1 MDKKL
6 VESTVIKLFQD
17 NNYISNDACL
27 DVEAV
32 DRIIND
38 IDINSALNK
47 INRGVSGKQYMIT
60 TDTEELKENLSK
72 VESLFKNVKFNRTF
86 NHILKARL
94 YGFSCFEIIYN
105 QNYEVDSLIP
115 IPHRN
120 VSYDYKNRN
129 WKIKIGTDSIDID
142 YEKFLLCIHDWNPG
156 SPTGQSILRSCNMT
170 FLDKNLFQNQLR
182 NISSKYGDTI
192 ILFPYDPRED
202 DELIKKRAEGI
213 KKAKGGNVIGVPVEF
228 NSQAGSL
235 ENNIHFIK
243 LSDLDPEIYTRL
255 ADREKEKLMQN
266 ILGSTLTMS
275 VGDKGTQALGTVH
288 MEAEQQV
295 IDEATAFISD
305 SLQNLLESVGLVRGE
320 DLSQFYFLL
329 VTPYS
334 EIDNLS
340 FDKEKATINGMKID
354 NLLKLQQVGY
364 GVTIEGIAKA
374 IGVDISQIK
383 PLDIMEFSK
392 KKDLNSIL
400 EKQAAEKD
408 HILEQGEN
416 AFLNKFQKSIN
427 KEVVEYINKL
437 KDGRVGRINLNFE
450 SFYEHALIMQ
460 LTSETNEYTIKEF
473 EEVLNPFEIKFSEA
487 IANALSKKPELFNE
501 FDSYEKKVKENVFW
515 IKKSTDIKVTEKI
528 LSSLQNNLSE
538 GGTFKDWKKDIE
550 GIAEKAGLSDDGW
563 YAANVYRT
571 NMATFYSAGEYN
583 QQIENIQNKPY
594 WLYNGINDH
603 RQSKICQELDG
614 KVYRADDEI
623 WGRIYPPN
631 HHMCRSKVTALDKD
645 DLEEYKL
652 KVEKPTE
659 KIKNMKL
666 GNFKGNPADTYW
678 KSLGKKLEKSSDG
691 LDIFIRGLNIRLWSK
706 ENKLTDQETSAII
719 GYVGGDYLAINNEL
733 RDGKLTSIKT
743 KEMIPLIDSGLA
755 KLPNYV
761 GPVTRSLNLFNKN
774 FYEFIDEIEKNENKE
789 YLSVTAGEPY
799 NEDSNVQ
806 ITIESKSG
814 KNIRYFNMDEQE
826 ILYPRGSKF
835 RVIDNRIIKNKLYL
849 KLMEVK

>member
-6 VESTVIKLFQD
+6 VESMVIKLFQN
-17 NNYISNDACL
+17 NNYITNDACL
-27 DVEAV
+27 DVDTVE
-32 DRIIND
+32 RIIND
-38 IDINSALNK
+38 IDVNSALNK

-60 TDTEELKENLSK
+60 TDTEELKKDLAK
-72 VESLFKNVKFNRTF
+72 VDSIFKNVKFNRTF

-105 QNYEVDSLIP
+105 ENYGVGSLVP

-120 VSYDYKNRN
+120 VFYDYKTRG
-129 WKIKIGTDSIDID
+129 WKIKIGTDSIEID

-156 SPTGQSILRSCNMT
+156 NPTGQSILKSCNMT
-170 FLDKNLFQNQLR
+170 FLDKSLFQNQLR
-182 NISSKYGDTI
+182 NMSSKYGDTI

-228 NSQAGSL
+228 NSQAGNL

-340 FDKEKATINGMKID
+340 LDKEKTTINGMKID
-354 NLLKLQQVGY
+354 NFLKLQQTGY
-364 GVTIEGIAKA
+364 EVTIEGIAEA
-374 IGVDISQIK
+374 IGLDISQIK
-383 PLDIMEFSK
+383 PLEIKEFSK
-392 KKDLNSIL
+392 KKDLNSLL
-400 EKQAAEKD
+400 EKQAIEKD
-408 HILEQGEN
+408 KILEQGEI

-427 KEVVEYINKL
+427 KEVIEYIEKL
-437 KDGRVGRINLNFE
+437 KSGKIGRINLDFE
-450 SFYEHALIMQ
+450 SFYQHALTMQ
-460 LTSETNEYTIKEF
+460 LTAETNEYYVKEF
-473 EEVLNPFEIKFSEA
+473 EEVLNPFEVKFSEA
-487 IANALSKKPELFNE
+487 IANSLSKKPELFNE
-501 FDSYEKKVKENVFW
+501 IDSYEKKVKDNVFW
-515 IKKSTDIKVTEKI
+515 IKKSTDIKVTERI
-528 LSSLQNNLSE
+528 LNSLQNNLSE
-538 GGTFKDWKKDIE
+538 GGTFKEWKKDID
-550 GIAEKAGLSDDGW
+550 GIADKAGLAEDGW

-594 WLYNGINDH
+594 WLYNGISDS

-614 KVYRADDEI
+614 KVYKADDEI

-652 KVEKPTE
+652 KVERPPE
-659 KIKNMKL
+659 KIKNMQL
-666 GNFKGNPADTYW
+666 GNFKGNPAENYW
-678 KSLGKKLEKSSDG
+678 KSLGKNVEKSSDD
-691 LDIFIRGLNIRLWSK
+691 LDIFIRDLNIRLWTK
-706 ENKLTDQETSAII
+706 ENNLTEEETSAII

-733 RDGKLTSIKT
+733 RDGKLTSKKV
-743 KEMIPLIDSGLA
+743 KEMVPLIDSGLD
-755 KLPNYV
+755 KLPSYT
-761 GPVTRSLNLFNKN
+761 GTVTRSLSLYNKS
-774 FYEFIDEIEKNENKE
+774 FDEFISEIEKNENKE
-789 YLSVTAGEPY
+789 YLSVTAGKPY
-799 NEDSNVQ
+799 NENSNVQ
-806 ITIESKSG
+806 ITIESEKG

-826 ILYPRGSKF
+826 IIYPRGSKF
-835 RVIDNRIIKNKLYL
+835 KVKKEYRFGNKLFL
-849 KLMEVK
+849 TLMEVN